1 MSKIKMFSLGG
12 LDENGK
18 NMFVIEI
25 DGGIFV
31 FEAGLK
37 YADEMTLG
45 IDYIIPNISYLKD
58 NKKRI
63 KGIFL
68 THGHDENIGALP
80 DIIEY
85 LHGVPI
91 YGSKYTLNILRKE
104 FEDSGIKYNNLKEL
118 KAYVSIEING
128 IKIFPVNLS
137 HSTPDNFGYAI
148 YTEDGVIFYSAD
160 YCIDPLMKGHYKT
173 DLGKL
178 AYIGKQNILCLL
190 TESMYAGME
199 GFTAPKHRISGLIR
213 ETLNEAEGRIIFNV
227 LDSHLY
233 RIQELF
239 NEVEKTERK
248 IVIMGKRLKNIIDYA
263 IQNNYLTINPN
274 IIEDLS
280 YINTK
285 KVVILNANEKDKPY
299 YNIMRIVGGYDKFI
313 KLTEDDTL
321 FLATPIYEN
330 REKTFYHLLD
340 EIAKTGS
347 KVVTLPAKKYL
358 SHHASREDLMTMID
372 LMNPKYYF
380 PIRGE
385 YRCQIYNADLA
396 EKAGIPKNNII
407 VKENG
412 DVVEFDNGKL
422 KETFSKIP
430 VGSILIDGD
439 IGNDIGELV
448 LKDREILSDNGIM
461 IISVTLKKMTK
472 EILSGP
478 EILTRGFV
486 YVKDSYE
493 LLKEIK
499 NISEKIILDNT
510 ENIKYVEYNKI
521 KNSIRDELSKYLIEQ
536 TGNKPMIITV
546 IQEI

>member
-25 DGGIFV
+25 NDGIFI

-45 IDYIIPNISYLKD
+45 IDYIIPDITYLKE

-63 KGIFL
+63 RGIFL

-80 DIIEY
+80 NIIEEINEA
-85 LHGVPI
+85 PI
-91 YGSKYTLNILRKE
+91 YGSKYTLDILKNE
-104 FEDSGIKYNNLKEL
+104 FEEYNIKYNNLKEL
-118 KAYVSIEING
+118 KAYIPIEIDG

-148 YTEDGVIFYSAD
+148 YTDDGVIFYASD
-160 YCIDPLMKGHYKT
+160 YCIDPLMKGPYKT
-173 DLGKL
+173 DIGKL
-178 AYIGKQNILCLL
+178 AYIGKQNVLCLL
-190 TESMYAGME
+190 TESMYAGVE
-199 GFTAPKHRISGLIR
+199 GFTAPRHRISGLIR
-213 ETLNEAEGRIIFNV
+213 ETLNTSEGRIIFNV

-233 RIQELF
+233 RIGELI
-239 NEVEKTERK
+239 NEVEKTDRK
-248 IVIMGKRLKNIIDYA
+248 IVIMGKRLKNIIDSA
-263 IQNNYLTINPN
+263 IQNHYLKINPN
-274 IIEDLS
+274 VIGDLS

-313 KLTEDDTL
+313 KLNEDDTI

-340 EIAKTGS
+340 EISKTGAN
-347 KVVTLPAKKYL
+347 VVTLPSNKYL

-385 YRCQIYNADLA
+385 YRREVDNANLA
-396 EKAGIPKNNII
+396 QQAGIPRENILL
-407 VKENG
+407 KENG
-412 DVVEFDNGKL
+412 DVAEFINGVL
-422 KETFSKIP
+422 KETYEKVP
-430 VGSILIDGD
+430 TGSILIDGD
-439 IGNDIGELV
+439 NGDDIDEIV
-448 LKDREILSDNGIM
+448 LKDREILSNNGIM
-461 IISVTLKKMTK
+461 IISVTLNKITK

-493 LLKEIK
+493 LLNEIK
-499 NISEKIILDNT
+499 HISEEIIL
-510 ENIKYVEYNKI
+510 ENIKDTRYVEYNKI
-521 KNSIRDELSKYLIEQ
+521 KNTIRDELSKHLIEQ

>member
-25 DGGIFV
+25 NDGIYV

-45 IDYIIPNISYLKD
+45 IDYIIPNITYLKD

-80 DIIEY
+80 DIIEDIY
-85 LHGVPI
+85 GVPI
-91 YGSKYTLNILRKE
+91 YGSKYTLDILKSE
-104 FEDSGIKYNNLKEL
+104 FEEYDIKYNNFKEL
-118 KAYVSIEING
+118 KAYIPIEIEN

-148 YTEDGVIFYSAD
+148 YTDDGVIFYAAD
-160 YCIDPLMKGHYKT
+160 YCIDPLMKGPYKA
-173 DLGKL
+173 DIGKL
-178 AYIGKQNILCLL
+178 AYIGKQNVLCLL
-190 TESMYAGME
+190 TESMYAGLE
-199 GFTAPKHRISGLIR
+199 GFTSPNHRIAGLIR
-213 ETLNEAEGRIIFNV
+213 ETLNTAEGRIIFNV

-233 RIQELF
+233 RIQELI
-239 NEVEKTERK
+239 NEVEKTDRK
-248 IVIMGKRLKNIIDYA
+248 IVIMGKRLKNIIDTA
-263 IQNNYLTINPN
+263 IQNKYLEVNPN
-274 IIEDLS
+274 VIGDLS
-280 YINTK
+280 YLNTK

-313 KLTEDDTL
+313 KLNEDDTI

-340 EIAKTGS
+340 EISKTGAN
-347 KVVTLPAKKYL
+347 VVTLPSKKYL
-358 SHHASREDLMTMID
+358 SHHASREDLMTMIN

-385 YRCQIYNADLA
+385 YRCQVENASIA
-396 EKAGIPKNNII
+396 EQAGIPKENII
-407 VKENG
+407 LKENG
-412 DVVEFDNGKL
+412 EVVEFANGIM
-422 KETFSKIP
+422 KETFDKVPS
-430 VGSILIDGD
+430 GSILIDGD
-439 IGNDIGELV
+439 NGDDIGEVV

-461 IISVTLKKMTK
+461 IISVTLNKQTK

-499 NISEKIILDNT
+499 KRCEDIILDNNKDT
-510 ENIKYVEYNKI
+510 KYIEYNKI
-521 KNSIRDELSKYLIEQ
+521 KNIIRDELSRYLIEQ

>member
-18 NMFVIEI
+18 NMFIIEI
-25 DGGIFV
+25 NDGIFI

-45 IDYIIPNISYLKD
+45 IDYIIPNITYLKE

-80 DIIEY
+80 DIIGEIF
-85 LHGVPI
+85 GVPI
-91 YGSKYTLNILRKE
+91 YGSKYTLDILKEE
-104 FEDSGIKYNNLKEL
+104 FEESNIKYNNFKEL
-118 KAYVSIEING
+118 KAYVPIEIDN
-128 IKIFPVNLS
+128 IKIFPINLS
-137 HSTPDNFGYAI
+137 HSTPDNFGYAV
-148 YTEDGVIFYSAD
+148 YTEDGVIFYAAD
-160 YCIDPLMKGHYKT
+160 FCIDPLMKGPYKT
-173 DLGKL
+173 DIGKL
-178 AYIGKQNILCLL
+178 AYIGKQNVLCLL
-190 TESMYAGME
+190 TESMYAGKE
-199 GFTAPKHRISGLIR
+199 GFTSPKHRIAGLIR
-213 ETLNEAEGRIIFNV
+213 ETLNTAEGRIIFNV

-233 RIQELF
+233 RIQELI
-239 NEVEKTERK
+239 NEVAKTDRK
-248 IVIMGKRLKNIIDYA
+248 IVIMGKRLKNIIDSA
-263 IQNNYLTINPN
+263 TQNHYLTINPN
-274 IIEDLS
+274 IIGDLS
-280 YINTK
+280 YLNSK
-285 KVVILNANEKDKPY
+285 KAVILNANEKDKPY

-313 KLTEDDTL
+313 KLNEDDII

-340 EIAKTGS
+340 EIAKTGAG
-347 KVVTLPAKKYL
+347 VVTLPSNKYL
-358 SHHASREDLMTMID
+358 AHHASREDLMTMIN

-385 YRCQIYNADLA
+385 YRCEIENATLA
-396 EKAGIPKNNII
+396 EQAGIPKENII

-412 DVVEFDNGKL
+412 DVVEFVGGKL
-422 KETFSKIP
+422 KETFNKVPS
-430 VGSILIDGD
+430 GSILIDGD
-439 IGNDIGELV
+439 NGDDIGDIV
-448 LKDREILSDNGIM
+448 LKDREMLSDNGIM
-461 IISVTLKKMTK
+461 IISVTLNKQTK

-478 EILTRGFV
+478 EILTRGFI

-499 NISEKIILDNT
+499 KLSTDIILMNT
-510 ENIKYVEYNKI
+510 KDTRYVEYNKI
-521 KNSIRDELSKYLIEQ
+521 KNTIRDELSKYLIEQ

>member
-25 DGGIFV
+25 NDGIYV

-45 IDYIIPNISYLKD
+45 IDYIIPNVTYLKE

-80 DIIEY
+80 DIIGD
-85 LHGVPI
+85 LDGVTI
-91 YGSKYTLNILRKE
+91 YGSKYTLDILKSE
-104 FEDSGIKYNNLKEL
+104 FEESNIKYDSFKEL
-118 KAYVSIEING
+118 KAYIPIELDE

-148 YTEDGVIFYSAD
+148 YTEDGVIFYAAD
-160 YCIDPLMKGHYKT
+160 YCIDPLMKGPYKT
-173 DLGKL
+173 DIGKL
-178 AYIGKQNILCLL
+178 AYIGKQNVLCLL

-213 ETLNEAEGRIIFNV
+213 ETLNSSDGRIIFNV

-233 RIQELF
+233 RIQELI
-239 NEVEKTERK
+239 NEVEKTDRK
-248 IVIMGKRLKNIIDYA
+248 IVIMGKRLKNIIETA
-263 IQNNYLTINPN
+263 VENHYLTMNPN
-274 IIEDLS
+274 IIGDLS

-313 KLTEDDTL
+313 KLNDEDTI

-340 EIAKTGS
+340 EISKTGAS
-347 KVVTLPAKKYL
+347 VVTLPSKKYL
-358 SHHASREDLMTMID
+358 SHHASREDLMTMIN

-385 YRCQIYNADLA
+385 YRCEVENASLA
-396 EKAGIPKNNII
+396 ELAGIPKENILL
-407 VKENG
+407 KENG
-412 DVVEFDNGKL
+412 DVVEFINGEL
-422 KETFSKIP
+422 KETFDKVP
-430 VGSILIDGD
+430 AGSILIDGD
-439 IGNDIGELV
+439 NGDDIGEVV

-461 IISVTLKKMTK
+461 IISVTLNKQTK

-499 NISEKIILDNT
+499 KISEGIILENT
-510 ENIKYVEYNKI
+510 KDTKYIEYNKI
-521 KNSIRDELSKYLIEQ
+521 KNIVRDELSKYLVEQ

>member
-25 DGGIFV
+25 NDGIYV

-45 IDYIIPNISYLKD
+45 IDYIIPNITYLKD

-80 DIIEY
+80 DIINDIY
-85 LHGVPI
+85 GIPI
-91 YGSKYTLNILRKE
+91 YGSKYTLDILKKE
-104 FEDSGIKYNNLKEL
+104 FEESNIKYNNYKEL
-118 KAYVSIEING
+118 KAYVPTEIEG

-148 YTEDGVIFYSAD
+148 YTDDGVIFYAAD
-160 YCIDPLMKGHYKT
+160 YCIDPLMKGPYKT
-173 DLGKL
+173 DIGKL
-178 AYIGKQNILCLL
+178 AYIGKQNVLCLL

-199 GFTAPKHRISGLIR
+199 GFTSPKHRISGLIR
-213 ETLNEAEGRIIFNV
+213 ETLNTSDGRIIFNV

-239 NEVEKTERK
+239 NEVEKVDRK
-248 IVIMGKRLKNIIDYA
+248 IVIMGKRLKNIIDSA
-263 IQNNYLTINPN
+263 IENHYLTINPN
-274 IIEDLS
+274 IIGDLS
-280 YINTK
+280 YLNSK

-313 KLTEDDTL
+313 KLNDDDTI

-340 EIAKTGS
+340 EISKTGAN
-347 KVVTLPAKKYL
+347 VVTLPSKSYL
-358 SHHASREDLMTMID
+358 SHHASREDLMTMIN

-385 YRCQIYNADLA
+385 YRCEVENASIA
-396 EKAGIPKNNII
+396 ELAGIPKENIL

-412 DVVEFDNGKL
+412 DVVEFLNGEL
-422 KETFSKIP
+422 KDTFDKVPS
-430 VGSILIDGD
+430 GSILIDGD
-439 IGNDIGELV
+439 NGEDIGEVV
-448 LKDREILSDNGIM
+448 LKDREMLSDNGIM
-461 IISVTLKKMTK
+461 IISVTLNKQTK

-499 NISEKIILDNT
+499 KISEDIILDNT
-510 ENIKYVEYNKI
+510 KDTRYVEYNKI
-521 KNSIRDELSKYLIEQ
+521 KNNIRDELSKYLIDQ

>member
-25 DGGIFV
+25 DNGIYV

-45 IDYIIPNISYLKD
+45 IDYIIPNITYLKE

-80 DIIEY
+80 DIIGD
-85 LHGVPI
+85 LSPVTI
-91 YGSKYTLNILRKE
+91 YGSKYTLDIVKEE
-104 FEDSGIKYNNLKEL
+104 FEEANIKYNNFKEL
-118 KAYVSIEING
+118 RAYIPLEIDN

-137 HSTPDNFGYAI
+137 HSTPENFGYAI
-148 YTEDGVIFYSAD
+148 YTEDGVIFYAAD
-160 YCIDPLMKGHYKT
+160 FVIDPLMKGAYKT
-173 DLGKL
+173 DIGKL
-178 AYIGKQNILCLL
+178 AYIGKQNVLCLL

-199 GFTAPKHRISGLIR
+199 GFTSPKHRIDNLIR
-213 ETLNEAEGRIIFNV
+213 ETLNTAEGRIIFNV

-233 RIQELF
+233 RIGELF
-239 NEVEKTERK
+239 NEVEKTDRK
-248 IVIMGKRLKNIIDYA
+248 IVIMGKGLKKIIDNA
-263 IQNNYLTINPN
+263 IENHYLNVNPN
-274 IIEDLS
+274 VIGDLS

-285 KVVILNANEKDKPY
+285 KVVILNSNEKDKPY

-313 KLTEDDTL
+313 KLSSDDTI

-340 EIAKTGS
+340 EIAKTGADI
-347 KVVTLPAKKYL
+347 VTLPSKKYL
-358 SHHASREDLMTMID
+358 SHHASREDLMTMIN

-385 YRCQIYNADLA
+385 YRREVENAELA
-396 EKAGIPKNNII
+396 ELAGIPRENIL

-412 DVVEFDNGKL
+412 DVVEFVGGKL
-422 KETFSKIP
+422 KDSFSK
-430 VGSILIDGD
+430 VTAGSILIDGNN
-439 IGNDIGELV
+439 GEDIGEMV

-461 IISVTLKKMTK
+461 IISVTLSKQTK

-493 LLKEIK
+493 LIKELKR
-499 NISEKIILDNT
+499 ISEEIVLDNT
-510 ENIKYVEYNKI
+510 NNVKYVEYNTI
-521 KNSIRDELSKYLIEQ
+521 KNTIRDELSKYLIEQ